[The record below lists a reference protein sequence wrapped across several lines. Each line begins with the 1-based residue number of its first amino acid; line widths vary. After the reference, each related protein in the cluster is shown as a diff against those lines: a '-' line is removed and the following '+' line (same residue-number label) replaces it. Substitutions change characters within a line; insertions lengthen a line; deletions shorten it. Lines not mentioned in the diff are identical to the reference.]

1 MILSISSLIYI
12 FYLRGKN
19 MSCGIYKITN
29 LINNKI
35 YIGKSVNIEK
45 RFQSH
50 KRAKCNMAIHKAIQK
65 YGINNFTF
73 EILEECEEQQ
83 LDNRE
88 KYWINYFNS
97 YLGEGYN
104 AAPGGEGASH
114 PVKISNYQ
122 LQMIIN
128 DLKNS
133 NLSIKELSQKYNVS
147 STTIHSINNG
157 RSRIINNIQYPIRN
171 LENHPS
177 KQELYKL
184 LQKTQGDINS
194 IANIYNV
201 HYMTVREWCDKYDL
215 PKTRKEYGYIDK
227 QLYHSIPIIQ
237 YDKNGNIINEFD
249 SIREAGRI
257 LNLNPKAISKALNSK
272 SHHSQG
278 YIWKRKNI

>member
-45 RFQSH
+45 RFQGH

-73 EILEECEEQQ
+73 E
-83 LDNRE
+83 
-88 KYWINYFNS
+88 
-97 YLGEGYN
+97 
-104 AAPGGEGASH
+104 
-114 PVKISNYQ
+114 
-122 LQMIIN
+122 
-128 DLKNS
+128 

-184 LQKTQGDINS
+184 LQKTQGDINA

-215 PKTRKEYGYIDK
+215 PKTRKEYGYIDR
-227 QLYHSIPIIQ
+227 QLYHSVPIVQ
-237 YDKNGNIINEFD
+237 YDKHKNIINEFD

-257 LNLNPKAISKALNSK
+257 LNLNPKAINKALNSNPIFCFFFLI
-272 SHHSQG
+272 SRFLFWFLNLFCIF
-278 YIWKRKNI
+278 YNIFTI